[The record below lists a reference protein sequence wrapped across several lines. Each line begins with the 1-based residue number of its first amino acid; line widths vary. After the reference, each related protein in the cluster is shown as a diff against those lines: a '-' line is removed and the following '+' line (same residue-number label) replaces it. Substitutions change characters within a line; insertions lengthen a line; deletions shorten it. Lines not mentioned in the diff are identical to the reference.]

1 MFIPDNIY
9 KQIIENVI
17 IVTVDL
23 ILINKKKQI
32 LLGLRN
38 NSPLKGIYYVP
49 GGRMFKYE
57 SVFDAAERKSLQ
69 EFGFSINSKKMI
81 YLGVY
86 DDIYKEESFYEEG
99 GSHYLSRTY
108 VYFLDDQEES
118 KITTDSQHSEFK
130 FFDIYDPD
138 LHFMVKDRIKEILN
152 KKIL

>member
-32 LLGLRN
+32 LLWLRN
-38 NSPLKGIYYVP
+38 NSPLKWIYYVP
-49 GGRMFKYE
+49 WWRMFKYE

-69 EFGFSINSKKMI
+69 EFWFSINSKKMI

-86 DDIYKEESFYEEG
+86 DDIYKEESFYEEWW
-99 GSHYLSRTY
+99 SHYLSRTY